1 MVRKMNILEN
11 IRPSFR
17 TVNGETHFYEKN
29 GDGYSFVSGELKSD
43 LAVTAK
49 EYSGLY
55 AVRVKASL
63 EGDCFNGDSAIALE
77 IPTLGE
83 LEGFFGN
90 FQSCNH
96 WCKPQFGADIKTL
109 NPRTQALLYKKKGG
123 KYGFI
128 LPIVDDTYKSELR
141 GSENG
146 MELFM
151 FSIVSDIAD
160 CDQLAFICGEGD
172 EPYKLMNDC
181 AALAMELLD
190 NGASVRSKRRYPEI
204 FEYLGWC
211 SWDALEIRISTE
223 GLLAKCEEI
232 KEKNIPFKWA
242 ILDDMW
248 AECDKLRDIPDDL
261 TRATGMF
268 SVMHSSKIRSF
279 EADPKRFPNGLKDC
293 LDKMKE
299 YGLKIGMWHPT
310 SGYWAGIDPDSEL
323 AEKYGELLVECKNG
337 RLMPSPEPDK
347 AFMFY
352 SAFHDFLKHCGT
364 DFVKIDN
371 QGFIVDNYK
380 EIMPI
385 GKAARGLHKA
395 ICSSVGSHFDNNII
409 NCMGMASEN
418 MFNRP
423 SGAVSRCS
431 GDFQP
436 ENRAWFIRHLLAC
449 SYNSLIQGM
458 FYWSDWDMWWSD
470 DEQAKKNSVLRA
482 ISGGPIYVSD
492 KIGRSRPEIF
502 EPLCYSDG
510 RILRCADPAVPAL
523 DCLVSDPETNGRLF
537 KVKNYYSKGGVI
549 AAFNLDKDER
559 PVSGTIS
566 TADLGCDCKEVAV
579 YEHFSGET
587 FILKDGEALEVT
599 LKDHDDFRLYTIVPV
614 ENNIAVLG
622 LIDKFNSP
630 MAVTEN
636 FNGVYSLYEGG
647 KLGFI
652 VTDDRELTVKTESG
666 EYTAEKK
673 GMFRTVELP
682 LSDRHFSI

>member
-1 MVRKMNILEN
+1 MNILEN

-17 TVNGETHFYEKN
+17 TADGEKYFYEKN
-29 GDGYSFVSGELKSD
+29 NNGYSYSSEDVSSTFGISAEECD
-43 LAVTAK
+43 
-49 EYSGLY
+49 GLY
-55 AVRVKASL
+55 AVRVKASVKNA
-63 EGDCFNGDSAIALE
+63 FFAPDSSIAVE

-90 FQSCNH
+90 YQSCNH
-96 WCKPQFGADIKTL
+96 WCKPQFGTDIKTL
-109 NPRTQALLYKKKGG
+109 NGRTQALLYKKKAG

-128 LPIVDDTYKSELR
+128 LPIVDDTYKSEMR

-146 MELFM
+146 LEVFM
-151 FSIVSDIAD
+151 FSIVSDLNE
-160 CDQLAFICGEGD
+160 CDQLAFVCGEGD
-172 EPYKLMNDC
+172 EPYKLMNSC
-181 AALAMELLD
+181 AALAMKLLD
-190 NGASVRSKRRYPEI
+190 NGASVRSERRYPEI
-204 FEYLGWC
+204 LEYLGWC

-223 GLLAKCEEI
+223 GLLEKCEEI

-248 AECDKLRDIPDDL
+248 AECDKLREIPDDL
-261 TRATGMF
+261 TRETGMF
-268 SVMHSSKIRSF
+268 AVMHSSKIRSF

-293 LDKMKE
+293 IGKMKE

-323 AEKYGELLVECKNG
+323 AEKYGDLLVECKNG

-436 ENRAWFIRHLLAC
+436 ENREWFIHHLLAC
-449 SYNSLIQGM
+449 SYNSLVQGM

-510 RILRCADPAVPAL
+510 RILRCEDPAIPTL
-523 DCLVSDPETNGRLF
+523 DCLVSDPETNGRIF
-537 KVKNYYSKGGVI
+537 KVKNHYKNGGVI
-549 AAFNLDKDER
+549 AAFNLDKAAK

-566 TADLGCDCKEVAV
+566 IADLGCDCCEAAV
-579 YEHFSGET
+579 YEHFSGDVV
-587 FILKDGEALEVT
+587 ILKAGEVLDVT

-630 MAVTEN
+630 LAVEPE

-647 KLGFI
+647 KFAFV
-652 VTDDRELTVKTESG
+652 VTDERDVKVISESG
-666 EYTAEKK
+666 EYIPEKNGMLRTAD
-673 GMFRTVELP
+673 LP
-682 LSDRHFSI
+682 LSDCHVKLA